1 MGDLADVGQTPT
13 FAELREA
20 LDAFV
25 NRAEQ
30 ETVTPVSKKPLK
42 SQPTASPKVT
52 ALAVTPKNI
61 RDLLETLSKCLKPV
75 TDHVIGKFDDG
86 TLIVS
91 SHPALELLDQHIGK
105 LRDVGKASAALT
117 TSQRQG
123 DQVLLDTVLIVQ
135 EAKGH
140 NSRARAEGE
149 VAAALGK
156 GGFKRRGKA
165 LNRGTL
171 KKLRDHPKKKI

>member
-30 ETVTPVSKKPLK
+30 ETVTPVSKKPLVP
-42 SQPTASPKVT
+42 QPTASAKVT
-52 ALAVTPKNI
+52 VLAVTPSNVM
-61 RDLLETLSKCLKPV
+61 DLLETLSECLKPA
-75 TDHVIGKFDDG
+75 TDDVVDKFDDG

-91 SHPALELLDQHIGK
+91 SHPALELLDQHIGR
-105 LRDVGKASAALT
+105 LRDVGKASAAL
-117 TSQRQG
+117 SVRQRQQ

-135 EAKGH
+135 AAKGYK
-140 NSRARAEGE
+140 SWATAARA
-149 VAAALGK
+149 VTRALRTGN
-156 GGFKRRGKA
+156 FYRRRK
-165 LNRGTL
+165 LLSWGTL
-171 KKLRDHPKKKI
+171 KKLRDHPKKT